1 MKKLI
6 SLLTTLTLSTAF
18 AVPSAFAEDVQTKR
32 VIITNKTGTE
42 IEVPEYADEL
52 YISFCPELETVTLPK
67 YVDEIYITDCPS
79 LKEVNVDGDNA
90 NLCSVD
96 GIVYTKDMTEVVFC
110 PQAKEGAEFVIP
122 DGVMKIHENAFN
134 YCSFESYVLPD
145 SVEEIGNRAFY
156 DNLNLRKINI
166 PEKVNSTLFSV
177 FLGCNNL
184 KEITFE
190 NESDEIDSYRLFSSF
205 DLDIPYI
212 DAFDGTNSEQ
222 IIAYVPDSKTDDYSM
237 ILDISDNNNTIII
250 PVSMKT
256 DDNAIPFDI
265 NGDEIIS
272 IADAVVMQNYLLGK
286 QAETIGN
293 TDLNNDG
300 STDVFD
306 FIIMRQMIAYN
317 MYHLPYEFSA
327 DYHD

>member
-6 SLLTTLTLSTAF
+6 SLLTAFALSASF
-18 AVPSAFAEDVQTKR
+18 AVPSAFADDVQTKR

-79 LKEVNVDGDNA
+79 LKEVNVDKDNA
-90 NLCSVD
+90 NFCSAD
-96 GIVYTKDMTEVVFC
+96 GIVYTKDMTEIVFC
-110 PQAKEGAEFVIP
+110 PQAREGAEFVIP
-122 DGVMKIHENAFN
+122 DGVMKIRENAFS

-156 DNLNLRKINI
+156 DNSNLRKINI
-166 PEKVNSTLFSV
+166 PEKVNSTLHSV

-190 NESDEIDSYRLFSSF
+190 NDSDEIDGGRMFSSF
-205 DLDIPYI
+205 DLNIPYI
-212 DAFDGTNSEQ
+212 DALDGINSEQ
-222 IIAYVPDSKTDDYSM
+222 IAVYVPDSKTSDYYM
-237 ILDISDNNNTIII
+237 ILRLNSKNIVIL
-250 PVSMKT
+250 PVSMKR
-256 DDNAIPFDI
+256 DDSIPFDI
-265 NGDEIIS
+265 NGDGIIS
-272 IADAVVMQNYLLGK
+272 IADAVAMQNFLLGK

-293 TDLNNDG
+293 TDLNYDG
-300 STDVFD
+300 SADVFD
-306 FIIMRQMIAYN
+306 YIIMRKFFADNLYA
-317 MYHLPYEFSA
+317 LPLEFLT
-327 DYHD
+327 DYQN